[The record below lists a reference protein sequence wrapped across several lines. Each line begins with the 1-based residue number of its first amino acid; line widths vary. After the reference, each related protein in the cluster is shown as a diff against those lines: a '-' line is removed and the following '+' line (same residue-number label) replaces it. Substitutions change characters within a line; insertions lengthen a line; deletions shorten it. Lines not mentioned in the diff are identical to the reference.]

1 MVVAEYASDETFKEK
16 VIESGRNVLVDFF
29 APWCGPCRALSPVID
44 EVAEEAN
51 GKFNVYKVNV
61 DESPRTSTEY
71 SIRSVPT
78 LIAFKDGKNVL
89 QLTGYIEKAKL
100 KEALEKAFG

>member
-1 MVVAEYASDETFKEK
+1 MVMAEFASDETFKEK
-16 VIESGRNVLVDFF
+16 VLGEGKQVLVDFF

-44 EVAEEAN
+44 EVAEEAQ
-51 GKFNVYKVNV
+51 GRFEVYKVNV

-71 SIRSVPT
+71 NIRSVPT

-89 QLTGYIEKAKL
+89 QLTGYVEKAKL
-100 KEALEKAFG
+100 KEVLEKAFG